1 MDMDDFS
8 DFIDQDTLFDDNIDN
23 QIDGDIEED
32 EIIITEEKDIYN
44 NKERE
49 EKITLPIMTIYEKVN
64 VISQRIKQLDNNYK
78 TTLPEEVKESNIN
91 KSFDIAMLEFNKKKL
106 PNLYIIRPFPDG
118 SYEKW
123 TIDEFEEFP

>member
-32 EIIITEEKDIYN
+32 EIIINEEKDIYN

-64 VISQRIKQLDNNYK
+64 IISQRIKQLDNNYK
-78 TTLPEEVKESNIN
+78 TMLPEEVKDNNIN

-106 PNLYIIRPFPDG
+106 PNLYVIRPFPDG
-118 SYEKW
+118 SYERW

>member
-1 MDMDDFS
+1 MDTQDFANYIGE
-8 DFIDQDTLFDDNIDN
+8 DIFFENDIDN
-23 QIDGDIEED
+23 EIDNDIEED
-32 EIIITEEKDIYN
+32 SIIIDEEKDVFI

-49 EKITLPIMTIYEKVN
+49 EKSTAPVMTIYEKIN
-64 VISQRIKQLDNNYK
+64 IISQRIRQLDNNYK
-78 TTLPEEVKESNIN
+78 TTLPDEVNEKKMN
-91 KSFDIAMLEFNKKKL
+91 KSFDIAMLEFEKKKL